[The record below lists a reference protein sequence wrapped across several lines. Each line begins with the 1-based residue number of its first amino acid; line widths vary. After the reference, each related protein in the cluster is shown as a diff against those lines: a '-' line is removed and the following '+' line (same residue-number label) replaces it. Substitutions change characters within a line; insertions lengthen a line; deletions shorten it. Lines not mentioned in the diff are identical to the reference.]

1 MKKKVLALMLTT
13 VMVMSLTACASHI
26 GHSDDTITTEMN
38 IAMITDSGDVTDQ
51 GYNQASYEACRNWS
65 EINDVPF
72 TCYKPE
78 SDSDEARNTS
88 VDKAVAEGADII
100 VMPGYLFAA
109 TIVTQPER
117 YPSVKFVALDVSAGD
132 LCEKAVGEEYTGN
145 PEDYS
150 VTDYYHEENVYCC
163 TYQEEISGYMVG
175 YAAVKSGY
183 RHLGFLGGVSAPVVH
198 RYGYGY
204 LQGIDAAAAE
214 LGITGEIEVE
224 YICGGQFYGDA
235 DITSVMDTWYSE
247 KNVEIVFSCGGKIYT
262 SAAEAAAKTGGKVI
276 GVDSDQ
282 QPVIDGVYGQGLT
295 VTSAMKDLT
304 GTVNDVLT
312 SIRDGRWSDYA
323 GKIGNLGIV
332 SENPEENYVQ
342 LPIRSTQWSDAFTEN
357 DYNALVKA
365 MYSGEIVVSGDTSKM
380 PVTDIRVTDYGII
393 K

>member
-1 MKKKVLALMLTT
+1 MKKKVLVLMLTT
-13 VMVMSLTACASHI
+13 VIVVSLTACASHT

-78 SDSDEARNTS
+78 SDSDEARNMS

-117 YPSVKFVALDVSAGD
+117 YPDVKFVALDVSAGD
-132 LCEKAVGEEYTGN
+132 LCEKAVGKEYTGN

-163 TYQEEISGYMVG
+163 TYKEEIPGYMVG

-214 LGITGEIEVE
+214 LGITDEIEVE
-224 YICGGQFYGDA
+224 YICGGQFYGGA

-282 QPVIDGVYGQGLT
+282 QPVIDGEYGQGLT

-342 LPIRSTQWSDAFTEN
+342 LPIRSTQWSDAFTED

-380 PVTDIRVTDYGII
+380 PVTDIRVTDYGSI